1 VTVKDGGGGL
11 VEFFSEV
18 SIVCNPFGYLVKL
31 VGLPSYLLSSLLKS
45 DGIISS
51 CDDVMKI
58 YSNQRKGC
66 FSSCPSDGF
75 FGLVMSMCNCKTIY
89 SIKADG
95 WTHRENH
102 ECKRRDFRGR

>member
-1 VTVKDGGGGL
+1 MQSIWLLG
-11 VEFFSEV
+11 EV
-18 SIVCNPFGYLVKL
+18 SWS
-31 VGLPSYLLSSLLKS
+31 SYLLSSLLKS

-66 FSSCPSDGF
+66 FSSSPSDGF

-89 SIKADG
+89 SIEADG
-95 WTHRENH
+95 WTDRENH